1 MYMKYMFVYLYTCRT
16 DYYIASQVSLTRL
29 TNNFWSVLCQ
39 KQIQF
44 IAVGFPSCRY
54 QMTNLWMYQTKPA
67 SHHPSNSYY
76 LLYTVWFMN
85 HWGCS
90 LICWHV
96 HTSPSY
102 LHSAT
107 EVRMPKQ
114 SDSVEGRELWPLD
127 TNLLKTPVA
136 GREWVW
142 KRFLWIPGILL
153 VHSTWSPPP
162 KKRTQKAGTRAR
174 QEIWLIRLLSDVP
187 KASVCSCIS
196 ISSSSWLFGPWP
208 LAWLGCFW
216 PCQWMMPYW
225 FLS

>member
-1 MYMKYMFVYLYTCRT
+1 
-16 DYYIASQVSLTRL
+16 
-29 TNNFWSVLCQ
+29 
-39 KQIQF
+39 
-44 IAVGFPSCRY
+44 
-54 QMTNLWMYQTKPA
+54 
-67 SHHPSNSYY
+67 
-76 LLYTVWFMN
+76 MN
-85 HWGCS
+85 RWGCS

-96 HTSPSY
+96 HTSSSY

-153 VHSTWSPPP
+153 VHSTWSHPP
-162 KKRTQKAGTRAR
+162 KRTPQKAGTRAR
-174 QEIWLIRLLSDVP
+174 QGIWLIRLLSDVP

-225 FLS
+225 FLSQKIVQACPTPTPPLDDHAAFWTVDRSFCTSGETPMTIDQCFLFYFLICFSFTYHGKVSLRFFVSQ